1 MSFQVKFFLEQ
12 TTKLWSTILSYV
24 PLTQVLSILT
34 ILAILSLLHHDMGVR
49 ECLLTQM
56 LPNHEEPH
64 LNLWRGLF
72 LVQRSICLA
81 EENCLQ
87 LPYLQKTE
95 VQTLPCQARFSVICL
110 NLLFQ
115 YCLPLDYLP
124 TQVYPPADTKGY
136 FLNIL
141 VFLHISVF
149 GCIFFLFLK
158 LKILLT
164 SKAQVGTSF
173 YKEFPSPHSKP
184 N

>member
-1 MSFQVKFFLEQ
+1 MAFIFEKDTMDSSHEPQFSGEWLKILVGWHTATVQEGKWCCSLVWRHHGQHLWGFLIHIPG
-12 TTKLWSTILSYV
+12 K
-24 PLTQVLSILT
+24 
-34 ILAILSLLHHDMGVR
+34 
-49 ECLLTQM
+49 
-56 LPNHEEPH
+56 
-64 LNLWRGLF
+64 
-72 LVQRSICLA
+72 ICLA